1 MPQNQ
6 RIRAHTKIPKI
17 DRKIH
22 KNHSSQEKEIDATM
36 NASIQP
42 EVRFST
48 KLWRKSSLQR
58 KGIRKQS
65 RSMRRHL
72 TKELYIWS
80 LSRCGKWPSYPYNSN
95 EDAHPSVELW
105 SKLGISHQVATPS
118 PQFAS
123 SQCKIPPCVPWH
135 RSFSVCPNSV
145 CLRYWFCGSTKQP
158 DGFLVNRRKPCVQ
171 TLVVSCYPTPT
182 QVHDFV
188 LLFLPPFGL
197 DLISFGHPVHR
208 DKPTCLST
216 PRRPRK
222 AKTFHA
228 CTSPA
233 PMEIKPQHAPGSDH
247 PPVLR
252 RFGPQPRSLSFW
264 LI

>member
-123 SQCKIPPCVPWH
+123 SQCKPCDPT
-135 RSFSVCPNSV
+135 VCPLTSKLLGV
-145 CLRYWFCGSTKQP
+145 PEFRLP
-158 DGFLVNRRKPCVQ
+158 PVLVLWLNKATRRFFGEPPQ
-171 TLVVSCYPTPT
+171 TLCADSGCE
-182 QVHDFV
+182 
-188 LLFLPPFGL
+188 LLPYTDSSPRLRFALFATIRPGL
-197 DLISFGHPVHR
+197 DLVRPPGPSR
-208 DKPTCLST
+208 QAYLSQ
-216 PRRPRK
+216 
-222 AKTFHA
+222 H
-228 CTSPA
+228 SSEA
-233 PMEIKPQHAPGSDH
+233 PQG
-247 PPVLR
+247 
-252 RFGPQPRSLSFW
+252 
-264 LI
+264 